1 MAVRVSESWMKGKGI
16 GMSRLEIG
24 ISRIF
29 SKVYEVYLCAMTPF
43 VIESSLLSRLPKYW
57 IFFLLVLNVFFE

>member
-1 MAVRVSESWMKGKGI
+1 MKGKGI

-29 SKVYEVYLCAMTPF
+29 SKDYEVYLCAMPPF
-43 VIESSLLSRLPKYW
+43 VIESSLLSRLQ
-57 IFFLLVLNVFFE
+57 ILDFCC

>member
-1 MAVRVSESWMKGKGI
+1 MAVTVSESQMKGKGI

-57 IFFLLVLNVFFE
+57 IFFLLVLNEF